1 MRVGYVANQID
12 YAAPKKREKRPLSQM
27 AKWTLIVV
35 GLIAA
40 TVLSFLV
47 LFIRYV
53 MSIGPL
59 DSH

>member
-1 MRVGYVANQID
+1 MSQQPLE
-12 YAAPKKREKRPLSQM
+12 YATPKKPAKRPLSRGV
-27 AKWTLIVV
+27 KWALIAF
-35 GLIAA
+35 GLIGL
-40 TVLSFLV
+40 TVLAFLV